1 MGAAGTLGRFW
12 RTAGDLLFPPVCVH
26 CGAVVEGGGLRHL
39 CVRCEAL
46 LVRVRPPHCDLC
58 GRPFDGEVAG
68 NARCGE
74 CADSLPAFGAGRT
87 CILLQGPGR
96 ALVHALKYHRGVY
109 VLADVA
115 AIARTT
121 PGLPGF
127 LRGARLVPVPLHPRK
142 ERERGYNQSRLL
154 AGCFAAAGGAGTTV
168 ADLLRRV
175 VDTPSQT
182 ALDRPTRQDNLKNAF
197 ALRRGAAINPTDHYI
212 LVDDVFTTGSTLNAS
227 AIALRRAGCLN
238 LGVVTFGHG

>member
-1 MGAAGTLGRFW
+1 MRAAGTLGTLW

-26 CGAVVEGGGLRHL
+26 CGAVVDEGGLRHL
-39 CVRCEAL
+39 CARCEAL

-58 GRPFDGEVAG
+58 GRPFDGEAAG
-68 NARCGE
+68 NRRCPQ
-74 CADSLPAFGAGRT
+74 CAEAPAAFGAGRT
-87 CILLQGPGR
+87 CVVLQGPGR

-109 VLADVA
+109 VLADIG

-121 PGLPGF
+121 PGLTDF

-154 AGCFAAAGGAGTTV
+154 ADSLAAVAGGGTVV
-168 ADLLRRV
+168 AELLRRV

-182 ALDRPTRQDNLKNAF
+182 ALDRRTRQENLKNAF
-197 ALRRGAAINPTDHYI
+197 ALRKGVAINATDHFI
-212 LVDDVFTTGSTLNAS
+212 LVDDVFTTGSTLNAC
-227 AIALRRAGCLN
+227 AVALRRAGCLN
-238 LGVVTFGHG
+238 LDVVTFGHG

>member
-1 MGAAGTLGRFW
+1 MRAAGTLWALG

-39 CVRCEAL
+39 CARCGAL
-46 LVRVRPPHCDLC
+46 IVRVRPPHCDLC
-58 GRPFDGEVAG
+58 GRPFDGEAAE
-68 NARCGE
+68 NRRCPQ
-74 CADSLPAFGAGRT
+74 CAETPAAFDAGRT
-87 CILLQGPGR
+87 CVLLQGPGR
-96 ALVHALKYHRGVY
+96 SLVHTLKYHRGVY

-154 AGCFAAAGGAGTTV
+154 AGAFADAAGPGTVV
-168 ADLLRRV
+168 AELLRRV

-182 ALDRPTRQDNLKNAF
+182 ALDRRTRQENLKNAF
-197 ALRRGAAINPTDHYI
+197 ALRKGVAINPTDHLI
-212 LVDDVFTTGSTLNAS
+212 LVDDVYTTGSTLNAC
-227 AIALRRAGCLN
+227 AAALRHAGCVN